1 MGYRSIVEWCGT
13 PVEEGGSRCGYCKS
27 PDTCY
32 TNDGMW
38 AHVMSPSDYQDLI
51 DRGWRRSG
59 LYCYKPNMK
68 KTCCPMY
75 TIRNQIK
82 YRYNKGFHVPM
93 THFKWNYQMMGSIGA
108 LKVRIFFYKELI

>member
-75 TIRNQIK
+75 TIRNQIPIK
-82 YRYNKGFHVPM
+82 RGAYSRWSWSPYCSMRNSDQM
-93 THFKWNYQMMGSIGA
+93 TIVKTQPT
-108 LKVRIFFYKELI
+108 L